1 MSGVAAAVKV
11 CVVAF
16 VAVACAGLLADRWW
30 LAELLVSLR
39 VQQVLVLLPIIL
51 LSCLLKLPRW
61 WLACGVAVLAWH
73 LWWLRAAWLPE
84 QPVVGQARVDLSV
97 CTVNVR
103 ADNPDL
109 EAVLAS
115 LRLCDADVI
124 AVVELTSAL
133 RRRLESEF
141 SAEYPHF
148 VWTEREPGHFGIG
161 LLSRHPLRNCSL
173 VNYRLPSVPSIEAVV
188 QLSADQSVHVIATH
202 PRPPMDSWQYRMR
215 NEHLWVL
222 ADRVRELQAVDG
234 QPVIV
239 LGDLNL
245 TPWSPIFGQFQ
256 KRAGL
261 RSAAA
266 GDGLEP
272 TWYSRPGFPFGLVID
287 HVLYTDGV
295 FRLSREILGGNG
307 SDHRPVRVGLQ
318 VFCPLS
324 ECGSRVR
331 CAAC

>member
-188 QLSADQSVHVIATH
+188 QLSVDRSVHVIATH

-234 QPVIV
+234 QVDR
-239 LGDLNL
+239 L
-245 TPWSPIFGQFQ
+245 
-256 KRAGL
+256 AGEG
-261 RSAAA
+261 AAA
-266 GDGLEP
+266 ILRAQEIITIDPQPAGRRGP
-272 TWYSRPGFPFGLVID
+272 PPGPRRRCRRP
-287 HVLYTDGV
+287 
-295 FRLSREILGGNG
+295 
-307 SDHRPVRVGLQ
+307 RPRSPGRG
-318 VFCPLS
+318 PWP
-324 ECGSRVR
+324 RPAWWR
-331 CAAC
+331 

>member
-1 MSGVAAAVKV
+1 MSAVAGAVKV
-11 CVVAF
+11 CLAAF
-16 VAVACAGLLADRWW
+16 VAVAIAGLLADRWW

-39 VQQVLVLLPIIL
+39 VQQVLVLLPVIL
-51 LSCLLKLPRW
+51 LCCLLRLRRW
-61 WLACGVAVLAWH
+61 WLVCGVAVFAWH
-73 LWWLRAAWLPE
+73 LWWLRVAWLPE
-84 QPVVGQARVDLSV
+84 QSSVVGPVVEAGGVALSV

-115 LRLCDADVI
+115 LRDCDADVI
-124 AVVELTSAL
+124 AVVELTSVL

-148 VWTEREPGHFGIG
+148 VWVEREPGHFGIG
-161 LLSRHPLRNCSL
+161 LLSRYPLGNSSL

-188 QLSADQSVHVIATH
+188 QLTADQSVHVIATH
-202 PRPPMDSWQYRMR
+202 PRPPMGLWQYRMR
-215 NEHLWVL
+215 NEHLQVL
-222 ADRVRELQAVDG
+222 ADRVRELRGGDG
-234 QPVIV
+234 WPVIV

-256 KRAGL
+256 ERAGL

-272 TWYSRPGFPFGLVID
+272 TWYSRPGFAFGLVID
-287 HVLYTDGV
+287 HVLYTEGV
-295 FRLSREILGGNG
+295 LSLSREILGGNG
-307 SDHRPVRVGLQ
+307 SDHRPVRVAL
-318 VFCPLS
+318 
-324 ECGSRVR
+324 RVY
-331 CAAC
+331 